1 MKRFL
6 SRFSK
11 RQFICFGIGFVSF
24 CLFLG
29 LTIYSNGKINSL
41 GDQQIV
47 SRWSEDGGYA
57 QISCFFEA
65 ESYVDPLTLET
76 FSHELDSILEQE
88 SITAPSEG
96 ARLWLDSYSA
106 KGSVTVTAATTKRTS
121 MNLQA
126 IGVEG
131 DFFLFHPLKLVN
143 GGYFNTDSLMKD
155 YVIIDEEAAWQ
166 LFGSND
172 VAGMQVVIQGV
183 AHTIVG
189 VIDRDDSK
197 LAKAGGLTD
206 STIYMS
212 YESLSEYGDCGEI
225 SEYEVLMPN
234 PIDKFALSKVK
245 EKLGVTAEQTE
256 YIENS
261 NRFSMLSLIQILGNF
276 DERSMQAQAI
286 IYPYWENIARA
297 VENQIAVLFL
307 FRVFFLLIPIV
318 LIVIQVVILWKHR
331 KWNKNDVKE
340 WLTDA
345 MSFLGRKIKAL
356 CKHMVHKKLKE
367 EDNYEIELEKED

>member
-1 MKRFL
+1 
-6 SRFSK
+6 
-11 RQFICFGIGFVSF
+11 
-24 CLFLG
+24 
-29 LTIYSNGKINSL
+29 
-41 GDQQIV
+41 
-47 SRWSEDGGYA
+47 
-57 QISCFFEA
+57 
-65 ESYVDPLTLET
+65 
-76 FSHELDSILEQE
+76 
-88 SITAPSEG
+88 
-96 ARLWLDSYSA
+96 
-106 KGSVTVTAATTKRTS
+106 
-121 MNLQA
+121 
-126 IGVEG
+126 
-131 DFFLFHPLKLVN
+131 
-143 GGYFNTDSLMKD
+143 MKD

-234 PIDKFALSKVK
+234 PIEKFALSKVK

-276 DERSMQAQAI
+276 DERSMQTQAI

-340 WLTDA
+340 WLTD
-345 MSFLGRKIKAL
+345 RKSTRL
-356 CKHMVHKKLKE
+356 NSSHL
-367 EDNYEIELEKED
+367 